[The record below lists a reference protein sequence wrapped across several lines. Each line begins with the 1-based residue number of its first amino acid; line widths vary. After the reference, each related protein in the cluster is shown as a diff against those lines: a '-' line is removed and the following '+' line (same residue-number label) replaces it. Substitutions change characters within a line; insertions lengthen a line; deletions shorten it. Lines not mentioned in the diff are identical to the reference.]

1 MPLTLLLGGA
11 RSGKTSLAVEM
22 ATRRR
27 CPVAYV
33 ATAPTI
39 ADDID
44 LAERVARHRSERPAE
59 WTTIEEE
66 IDLIGAVAGAGAE
79 FVVIDCITL
88 WVSNLLHAGQSD
100 ASIRDTARRTADAVA
115 GLDTPIVAVS
125 NEVGLGV
132 HPASEVGR
140 RYRDLLGWVNQ
151 AWARSADTTL
161 LLVAGRALR
170 LDDPWAHLGFEHNDD
185 RISTGT

>member
-27 CPVAYV
+27 CSVAYV

-39 ADDID
+39 DGDID
-44 LAERVARHRSERPAE
+44 LAERVSRHRSERPAD

-66 IDLIGAVAGAGAE
+66 LDLSGAVARADAE
-79 FVVIDCITL
+79 FVVVDCVTL

-100 ASIRDTARRTADAVA
+100 ASIRDTARRTAQTLA

-125 NEVGLGV
+125 NEVGMGV

-151 AWARSADTTL
+151 AWAASAETTL

-170 LDDPWAHLGFEHNDD
+170 LDDPWAHLEHTGN
-185 RISTGT
+185 RTSTDT